1 MSNYI
6 LICANSLSFPC
17 LPIPAHVFYQ
27 VVLVHH
33 FVNLLQMSGD
43 LISVQE
49 ERLLTKETLVVD
61 QLYDLLLVV
70 TVQFLVLSQSDLVVA
85 FHVLPHP
92 CYGYYLVTHAAKGLH
107 TLGGIIAEDS

>member
-1 MSNYI
+1 MPHYI
-6 LICANSLSFPC
+6 LFSASCVSFPC

-43 LISVQE
+43 LISIQE
-49 ERLLTKETLVVD
+49 QRLVTKETPVVD
-61 QLYDLLLVV
+61 QLYELLLVV

-85 FHVLPHP
+85 FHMLPQP

-107 TLGGIIAEDS
+107 TLGGVIAEHS